1 MSESKYVSNGGE
13 GGGGGGKEGGR
24 EGGAMALTS
33 LYNIIGS
40 TCTLLDIF

>member
-13 GGGGGGKEGGR
+13 GGGGGR